1 MNYTPNIKEEDSM
14 IYPTFKDE
22 RIETFIKEECTPEKY
37 IDILSSIS
45 IRLNNIKQIILFLT
59 NENMQNNEN
68 NYINF
73 FIEYKIN
80 VKTFLI
86 HIFFL
91 KRRINLLLS
100 IYQNKIEIN
109 DYIEEN
115 NDPYPLQKNMYEEYS
130 LKTDLDIEY
139 DLFYDLHKDEYSALN
154 KIKSL
159 GKNYQPNM
167 NMLFIG
173 MKILNLF
180 LNDTLTIFKT
190 ILNAKKLS
198 DVKDEK
204 KLKLCNTLYM
214 IQLVGLL
221 ICNLYFISKN
231 SIFNH
236 KEKKSEWIKIKA
248 KMKRINISNKINM
261 METLDKI
268 NKNLSIVY
276 STMNAMEKRLTNNY
290 ILDNSLKGAL
300 MTYYFVRNKEA
311 QFEAN
316 KFKINPDMNILKKI
330 WGLSET
336 KEMKRM
342 LKLAL
347 PSIDFRQSFYI
358 MRNEN
363 DIIDNEAISNMIE
376 LINDEKFEINSKYE
390 NINTSNSYKKYKILE
405 KEPKLRKK
413 GTILEN
419 ENPESEISPKRSYRF
434 KSKKE
439 LKSVNK
445 QQKKENYIKAILI
458 HNSFIKTN
466 LPEENDSFFVKY
478 LCCSSIRRN
487 NRDISKN
494 SIILHIHGGGFITLS
509 PLSHENYI
517 RKIVNKTG
525 IATLSVDYRLSPE
538 YSFPFALDDIYQIYI
553 WLIENG
559 ETDLNLRI
567 KNIIL
572 LGDSAGGNLILSLV
586 SILLIRGIK
595 LPNLIILTYPSVK
608 MNILPLSLSYIN
620 SLYDPMLDFNL
631 LNFCRKSYLGENT
644 EDMNPFLSPIYM
656 NDKIVKNFPKIKIYG
671 GTSDPLRDDY
681 VEYFFKLFNNKVDC
695 EYVEFKYFP
704 HGFLSYD
711 YSFVMPQ
718 AEECLKI
725 ICEDIENYVNGD
737 LIKYLQ

>member
-1 MNYTPNIKEEDSM
+1 MNYTPNIKDEDSM

-45 IRLNNIKQIILFLT
+45 IRLNNIKQIILFLS

-109 DYIEEN
+109 DNIEEN

-236 KEKKSEWIKIKA
+236 KEKKSEWIKIKT

-316 KFKINPDMNILKKI
+316 KFKINPDMNILRKI

-445 QQKKENYIKAILI
+445 QQKKENYIKTILI

-478 LCCSSIRRN
+478 LCCSSNRRN

-725 ICEDIENYVNGD
+725 ICEDIENYVNDD